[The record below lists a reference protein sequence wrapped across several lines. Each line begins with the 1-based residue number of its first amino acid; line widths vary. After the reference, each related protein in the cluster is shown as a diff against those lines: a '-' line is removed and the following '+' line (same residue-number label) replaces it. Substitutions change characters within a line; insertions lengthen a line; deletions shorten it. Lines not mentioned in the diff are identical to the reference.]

1 MRKSNSI
8 SNSTTNTLIVSL
20 SNTLRSRLFLLILA
34 VLVTVS
40 MSIAY
45 VASVPREHERFM
57 SLSTLGSN
65 MKARDYYPDNRPDIG
80 LGDNVRW
87 YIQVYN
93 NMGNTEYIA
102 VRVKILNSEQEA
114 PDDNMH
120 TPSSVKHVYEF
131 RNVIAKGETL
141 TIPFEWSIA
150 SILNIGNEKVIKE
163 MVINGDKVEV
173 NASAVEGKNFRI
185 VFELWRYNPD
195 SREFEF
201 SWLDSLNNKRSVWN
215 QIWFN
220 VK

>member
-45 VASVPREHERFM
+45 VVSVPRDYEMFM

-65 MKARDYYPDNRPDIG
+65 MKASDYYPDGRPDIG

-120 TPSSVKHVYEF
+120 TPSSVEHVYEF
-131 RNVIAKGETL
+131 RNVIGKGETI

-150 SILNIGNEKVIKE
+150 SILSIGNEKVIKE

-173 NASAVEGKNFRI
+173 NASTVEGKNFRI

-195 SREFEF
+195 SKEFEF